1 MRSVGLKSAQDG
13 KYIEVINSSK
23 FPWLRHARRISNHA
37 NIKDNYY
44 NEIS

>member
-13 KYIEVINSSK
+13 KYIEVVISSK

-37 NIKDNYY
+37 NTRDNSY